1 MAAAIEV
8 KFFNSYLLK
17 RIKSIQPV
25 SPVIIPEAEG
35 DAYDFVDG
43 DNFFTY
49 EPVGGLP
56 TEIGPG
62 QEFSYTKG
70 GVEYTFII
78 VGVED
83 LGAGVFKIYLN
94 SEITSGNFDEITEP
108 TIELI
113 FGEIV
118 DFNYIPG
125 AGQYTNNV
133 DKDWYIEES
142 RIRGGYNN
150 TSTDYGVRAYIVD
163 ESTTRQKR
171 LSSLIYSGIFNSRTG
186 INNTNQF
193 SVAEDITRTLDP
205 AQGSIQKLYS
215 EDTNLIIFQELKV
228 SRALIDKNAIYSAEG
243 QPLTTSSLDVIGQV
257 QAYSGNYG
265 ISTNPESFAVYGY
278 RKYFTDKNKNIVLR
292 LSQDGITE
300 ISANG
305 MLDYFRDAIAITEDT
320 GKIVGS
326 WDMHNKLYTVS
337 IQTPA
342 NSINPQFHTLSFDED
357 SLGWTSRLS
366 FKPDFGFSLRSD
378 YFTAHGGNIWKHYST
393 GVPYCNFYGEQYLS
407 SVTVVINPEP
417 SYSKTFQTI
426 NYEGSPG
433 WALTEITTDSSVGV
447 PIASATTAT
456 TLAALENQLFL
467 NNFKSKENKYFGTI
481 INNTLVNG
489 GEVTYGQSISGI
501 SGFYAIGTFTFP
513 DPSQARIDYSKASTL
528 FAVSSTFAMSL
539 SNY

>member
-25 SPVIIPEAEG
+25 SPITIPEAEG
-35 DAYDFVDG
+35 DTYSFSEG
-43 DNFFTY
+43 DSVFLYT
-49 EPVGGLP
+49 PDSGTLP
-56 TEIGPG
+56 TEIGAG
-62 QEFSYTKG
+62 QELTYTQDG
-70 GVEYTFII
+70 IEYSFII
-78 VGVED
+78 IGWED
-83 LGAGVFKIYLN
+83 IGGGVFKIYLN
-94 SEITSGNFDEITEP
+94 KAITSDSFDNTTIP
-108 TIELI
+108 LIELN
-113 FGEIV
+113 FGEII

-125 AGQYTNNV
+125 GQGYTS
-133 DKDWYIEES
+133 DPAKDWYIEES

-150 TSTDYGVRAYIVD
+150 TSTDYGVRAYIVE

-186 INNTNQF
+186 VNNTNQF

-243 QPLTTSSLDVIGQV
+243 EPITTSSLDVIGQV

-278 RKYFTDKNKNIVLR
+278 RKYFVDKNKNVVLR

-300 ISANG
+300 ISGNG
-305 MLDYFRDAIAITEDT
+305 MVDYFRDVIAITEDT

-357 SLGWTSRLS
+357 SLGWTSRFS

-378 YFTAHGGNIWKHYST
+378 YFTAFEGNIWKHYST
-393 GVPYCNFYGEQYLS
+393 GVPYCNFYGNQYLS
-407 SVTVVINPEP
+407 SVTVVMNPDP
-417 SYSKTFQTI
+417 SYSKTFQTV

-433 WALTEITTDSSVGV
+433 WALTDIFTDSSIGI
-447 PIASATTAT
+447 PITSASSPTSLTG
-456 TLAALENQLFL
+456 LENQLFL
-467 NNFKSKENKYFGTI
+467 NNFKAKENKYFGNI
-481 INNTLVNG
+481 VNTTLAAS

-501 SGFYAIGTFTFP
+501 SGFYMIGTFTFP
-513 DPSQARIDYSKASTL
+513 DPFPSRIDYSRPATL
-528 FAVSSTFAMSL
+528 FAVSSTFAQSL
-539 SNY
+539 SN

>member
-25 SPVIIPEAEG
+25 SPITLPDAEG
-35 DAYDFVDG
+35 DTYDFVDD
-43 DNFFTY
+43 DNFFTFV
-49 EPVGGLP
+49 PVGGVLP
-56 TEIGPG
+56 AEIGPG
-62 QEFSYTKG
+62 QELTYTKD
-70 GVEYTFII
+70 GVEYSFII
-78 VGVED
+78 VGWEED
-83 LGAGVFKIYLN
+83 PVGTFKVYLDKI
-94 SEITSGNFDEITEP
+94 ITSGDFDET
-108 TIELI
+108 TVDLN

-125 AGQYTNNV
+125 AYRYTGNP

-142 RIRGGYNN
+142 RIRGGFNN
-150 TSTDYGVRAYIVD
+150 TSTDYGVRAYIVE

-228 SRALIDKNAIYSAEG
+228 SRAIIDKNDIYSAEG
-243 QPLTTSSLDVIGQV
+243 EPITTSSLDVIGQV

-278 RKYFTDKNKNIVLR
+278 RKYFVDKNKNVVLR

-305 MLDYFRDAIAITEDT
+305 MVDYFRDVIAITEDT

-357 SLGWTSRLS
+357 SLGWTSRFS

-378 YFTAHGGNIWKHYST
+378 YFTAFEGNIWKHYST
-393 GVPYCNFYGEQYLS
+393 EVPYCSFYGEQYLS
-407 SVTVVINPEP
+407 SVTVVMNPEP
-417 SYSKTFQTI
+417 SYSKTFQTV

-433 WALTEITTDSSVGV
+433 WALTEIVTDSSIGI
-447 PIASATTAT
+447 PITSASSPTS
-456 TLAALENQLFL
+456 LAGLENQLFL
-467 NNFKSKENKYFGTI
+467 NNFKAKENKYFGNI
-481 INNTLVNG
+481 VNNTSVAS

-513 DPSQARIDYSKASTL
+513 DPLQSRIDYSRPATL
-528 FAVSSTFAMSL
+528 FAVSSTFAQSL
-539 SNY
+539 SN